1 MLVGKRKKSW
11 EQQNKRGKNLGT
23 LSFQK
28 ESKLITPFWKENM
41 LFFKECTNICLA
53 IYFILYK
60 FM

>member
-41 LFFKECTNICLA
+41 LFFKECTNQT
-53 IYFILYK
+53 YV
-60 FM
+60 